1 VTKTQYIYLDHAAAT
16 PIDEEVVKVMG
27 PYFTQDFYNPSATY
41 LPAIKIKQV
50 LEEARTKVA
59 FWLGAKPSEIIFTA
73 GASEA
78 NNLAIQGI
86 MKRYPEGNLV
96 YSAIE
101 HESVIEPSRQFNSKQ
116 IKVKSD
122 GRIDMD
128 DLKQKI
134 DDKTVL
140 VSVMQANNEIGTV
153 EPLHDIARLIGQI
166 KDLRRQAKNSLPLF
180 FHTDAT
186 QAANYLDLHANRLGV
201 DLMSLNGGK
210 IYGPKQTGV
219 LYVKSG
225 IDLEPL
231 IYGGGQERGLRSG
244 TENVAGFYGLA
255 TALDI
260 AQTSRHEESE
270 RLSVLQANFIDL
282 LQKASPD
289 IQINGSIKYRLPN
302 NVHIILPGKDNERLL
317 LELEE
322 KGILAAAGSACSAS
336 NEESSH
342 VLKAIGKTDDEAR
355 SSLRLTMGRATSIE
369 YIEKTV
375 QAITSLT

>member
-1 VTKTQYIYLDHAAAT
+1 MTKTQYIYLDHAAAT
-16 PIDEEVVKVMG
+16 PIDEVVVQAMQ

-41 LPAIKIKQV
+41 LPAVKIKQI
-50 LEEARTKVA
+50 LEQARTKVA
-59 FWLGAKPSEIIFTA
+59 FWLGVKPSEIVLTA

-78 NNLAIQGI
+78 NNLAIQGL
-86 MKRYPEGNLV
+86 MKHYPEANLV
-96 YSAIE
+96 YGAIE
-101 HESVIEPSRQFNSKQ
+101 HESVIEPSKLFNSREVS
-116 IKVKSD
+116 VKPD

-134 DDKTVL
+134 DEKTVL
-140 VSVMQANNEIGTV
+140 ISVMQANNEIGTI
-153 EPLHDIARLIGQI
+153 EPLHDIAKLIEQI
-166 KDLRRQAKNSLPLF
+166 KDQRRQSNNSLPLF

-225 IDLEPL
+225 INLEPL

-260 AQTSRHEESE
+260 VQTSRHEESE
-270 RLSVLQANFIDL
+270 RLAILQANFIDL
-282 LQKASPD
+282 LQKNSPH
-289 IQINGSIKYRLPN
+289 IQINGSLKYRLPN
-302 NVHIILPGKDNERLL
+302 NIHIILPGKDNERML
-317 LELEE
+317 LELE
-322 KGILAAAGSACSAS
+322 KQAILAAAGSACSAS
-336 NEESSH
+336 SEEPSH
-342 VLKAIGKTDDEAR
+342 VLKAINKTDDQAQ
-355 SSLRLTMGRATSIE
+355 SSLRLTMGRTTSIE
-369 YIEKTV
+369 DVKKTV
-375 QAITSLT
+375 QAISNLS